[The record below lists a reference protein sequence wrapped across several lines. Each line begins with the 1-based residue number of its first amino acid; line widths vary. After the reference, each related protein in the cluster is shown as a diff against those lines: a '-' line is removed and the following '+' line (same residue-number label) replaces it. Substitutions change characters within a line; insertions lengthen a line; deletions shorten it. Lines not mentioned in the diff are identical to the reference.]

1 MSDLVPEQRANA
13 TDLRD
18 NMRCTE
24 VANPP
29 SSIRDDLGVQRA
41 STDTTF
47 FQTTVVDIRSM
58 TVRFNSHSTDLPFQS
73 DEEFSSDGN
82 SIANDY
88 FGTDLEGSRGCD
100 LDPDFSVV
108 GPHSFSLRKNFIL
121 VTGHKYR
128 RQFFKR
134 LH

>member
-1 MSDLVPEQRANA
+1 
-13 TDLRD
+13 
-18 NMRCTE
+18 MRCTE

-29 SSIRDDLGVQRA
+29 SSIQDDLGVQRA
-41 STDTTF
+41 STDITF
-47 FQTTVVDIRSM
+47 FRATVEDIRSKAM
-58 TVRFNSHSTDLPFQS
+58 RFNSHSTNLPFQS

-100 LDPDFSVV
+100 LDSDFSVA
-108 GPHSFSLRKNFIL
+108 GPHSFSLRKSFIL
-121 VTGHKYR
+121 VTGHKYHR
-128 RQFFKR
+128 RFFSER